1 MLTQKQKEAH
11 RLRCQKYRERNREK
25 VLKSQRKYYESHK
38 DKVLEYTRSYYKNN
52 KEYVSVRNK
61 QYENRPDIKS
71 IRKIQKQK
79 YYEEHRDEFK
89 QRSEK
94 HYNANREQLI
104 KNTIEYHKSHP
115 EVVKRA
121 FDKYN
126 KTEKARARFLR
137 YQKKHPKRALAK
149 TRKREL
155 AKIHRTPSWSDYN
168 KIRKFYESC
177 PEGMVVDHIVP
188 LQGKNVSGL
197 HIETNLQYLTPEV
210 NLRKGNKFNFDEYC
224 QTDNYKNWLKNI
236 NDMISQQYP
245 NKVEVY

>member
-1 MLTQKQKEAH
+1 MLTLEQKEAH
-11 RLRCQKYRERNREK
+11 RLRCQKYREKNRER
-25 VLKSQRKYYESHK
+25 VRESQKKYCEFHK
-38 DKVLEYTRSYYKNN
+38 DKVLEYARSYYKNN

-71 IRKIQKQK
+71 ARKIRKEK
-79 YYEEHRDEFK
+79 YYKEHKDDFK
-89 QRSEK
+89 RRSDK
-94 HYNANREQLI
+94 HYEANREQLI

-121 FDKYN
+121 FDKYK
-126 KTEKARARFLR
+126 KTDKARAR
-137 YQKKHPKRALAK
+137 YSKYAK
-149 TRKREL
+149 VHTGRVNAKNKAREV
-155 AKIHRTPSWSDYN
+155 N
-168 KIRKFYESC
+168 KIKRLPKWANLNKIKEIYENC
-177 PEGMVVDHIVP
+177 PKGSVVDHIVP

-236 NDMISQQYP
+236 NDMRSRQYL
-245 NKVEVY
+245 NKVEE